1 MDNKYKEK
9 KEGKLN
15 MEELEKKYT
24 PLLVIE
30 EASRCLLCHDAPC
43 SKECPANTDPAR
55 VIRAVRFR
63 NFKGAAEI
71 VRENNALGAICARV
85 CPTEKLCQSACSR
98 CGLDKPIE
106 IGKIQEYIT
115 DFEAS
120 LNMEIL
126 HVTGNNQ
133 GRIAIVGSGP
143 AGLEAAA
150 TLRIS
155 GYDVDV
161 YEKRKEIGGWLA
173 YGIPEYRL
181 PKEVLETEIERIT
194 KLGVKFITNHNVD
207 SNSFARIRHDYDAVL
222 LATGLSEG
230 RNLDMF
236 ENNPNVVLA
245 VDFLA
250 KCRQDNLEVD
260 KEGTHLIIGGGDV
273 AMDVATSL
281 KLKGAKNVICVA
293 RETAEEF
300 LASKHELENAHKL
313 DVSILDGYTP
323 TKVDGD
329 KVEFSHMKVNST
341 LTIKASHIYMAV
353 GQKTNL
359 EGLDVKSE
367 RGIIITNNYQ
377 TSIPGVFACGDAT
390 LGDKLVVYA
399 VKQGKEAAHAIEQYL
414 KGGKKNG

>member
-1 MDNKYKEK
+1 
-9 KEGKLN
+9 

-43 SKECPANTDPAR
+43 SKACPANTDPAR
-55 VIRAVRFR
+55 FIRAVRFR

-323 TKVDGD
+323 TKVDSD
-329 KVEFSHMKVNST
+329 MVEFSHMKVNST

-414 KGGKKNG
+414 KGGKKNA

>member
-1 MDNKYKEK
+1 
-9 KEGKLN
+9 

-43 SKECPANTDPAR
+43 SKACPANTDPAR
-55 VIRAVRFR
+55 FIRAVRFR

-281 KLKGAKNVICVA
+281 KLKGAKNVICVV

-414 KGGKKNG
+414 KGGKKNA

>member
-1 MDNKYKEK
+1 
-9 KEGKLN
+9 

-43 SKECPANTDPAR
+43 SKACPANTDPAR
-55 VIRAVRFR
+55 FIRAVRFR

-329 KVEFSHMKVNST
+329 MVEFSHMKVNST
-341 LTIKASHIYMAV
+341 LAIKASHIYMAV

-414 KGGKKNG
+414 KGGKKNA